1 MAIACLCVSSTSAQA
16 LKQITESPNM
26 KKAIAAHK
34 TVAILPFKYVIEY
47 KKLPKNTTAEDI
59 KASELKEGVNAQ
71 NSMLT
76 FLLRKIDNYTVSFQ
90 DVNKTR
96 TLLNRANITQETLE
110 NFTFEEIAKALSV
123 DAVIY
128 GNITTSQMMNQ
139 GGAVA
144 MQMVTGV
151 AVRNNE
157 ATAVIT
163 IYDGVSGES
172 LWRYSR
178 ELGGSAYSN
187 SDDLIDAL
195 MRQIARNFPYSKK

>member
-1 MAIACLCVSSTSAQA
+1 MAVACVCVSSTSAQA

-144 MQMVTGV
+144 LQMVTGT